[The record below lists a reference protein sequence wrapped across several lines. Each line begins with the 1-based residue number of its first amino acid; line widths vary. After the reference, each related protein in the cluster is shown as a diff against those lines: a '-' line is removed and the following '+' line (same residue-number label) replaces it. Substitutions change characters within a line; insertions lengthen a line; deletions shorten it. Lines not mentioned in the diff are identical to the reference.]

1 MKEKDILAALD
12 MAEDKYIEEASPE
25 NEKVKSRIKTRFK
38 WVAPVVSAVACVC
51 VVSIGASLLL
61 KGDDIGTTSSHDFPL
76 DDIPLIEYT
85 ASDVA
90 DMVIADT
97 SDGDTKYY
105 TEEYFPSDKYLEEH
119 IKDNVPLKDEFL
131 PVYEDVRFDR
141 EQGEKGLAL
150 FEKYEAAIDK
160 FCEQTETT
168 YSKNKENIINKNF
181 GTPFFYLNS
190 GMPKFKVDID
200 STEEY
205 ESVYISH
212 TEQSHGGMTD
222 YQLRRYFKNGEL
234 TISWNRTDEELIKDT
249 EWLKNDLFEIF
260 GREFTDVAV
269 ERDCWYS
276 NNYVDIIFYNKAD
289 AHIGYNTVYD
299 DNIKIHFKTNEDIDG
314 EMFLMQVY
322 FVDYS
327 KTVAERQK
335 VMAKAKTITLAE
347 AEELLAK
354 GYVFCEH
361 VCEGC
366 IQDQQAIS
374 FDDYDFV
381 EINYIFRYL
390 KSPSRPG
397 DIEGLPFYTFYKKI
411 SDTNDDRVL
420 YAVTNVCALKLTGY
434 EEYFANEAKY
444 HR

>member
-1 MKEKDILAALD
+1 MKEKDILVSLD
-12 MAEDKYIEEASPE
+12 MAKDEYIEEASPE
-25 NEKVKSRIKTRFK
+25 NEKVKKKIKNRFK
-38 WVAPVVSAVACVC
+38 WVAPVVSAAACIC

-76 DDIPLIEYT
+76 DDIPLVEYT

-90 DMVIADT
+90 DIVITDT

-105 TEEYFPSDKYLEEH
+105 TEEYFHSDKYLEEH
-119 IKDNVPLKDEFL
+119 IKDNLPLKEEFL

-141 EQGEKGLAL
+141 KQGEKGMAL
-150 FEKYEAAIDK
+150 FEKYEGVIDR
-160 FCEQTETT
+160 FCEQAGTS
-168 YSKNKENIINKNF
+168 YLKNEENLISEVFNR
-181 GTPFFYLNS
+181 PYFYLIP
-190 GMPKFKVDID
+190 GYRVDIN

-205 ESVYISH
+205 ECVDISH
-212 TEQSHGGMTD
+212 TEWGNGDATD
-222 YQLRRYFKNGEL
+222 NHLRRYFKNGEL
-234 TISWNRTDEELIKDT
+234 TINWSRTDEELIKDT

-299 DNIKIHFKTNEDIDG
+299 DHIIIHFKTNEDIDG

-327 KTVAERQK
+327 KTVAERQR
-335 VMAKAKTITLAE
+335 VMAKAKTITLTE

-361 VCEGC
+361 VCMGC
-366 IQDQQAIS
+366 IQEQEAIS

-411 SDTNDDRVL
+411 RDTNDGRVL
-420 YAVTNVCALKLTGY
+420 YAVTNVCAIKLTGY
-434 EEYFANEAKY
+434 EEYFANQAKY

>member
-1 MKEKDILAALD
+1 MKEKDILVSLD
-12 MAEDKYIEEASPE
+12 MAKDEYIEEASPE
-25 NEKVKSRIKTRFK
+25 NEKVKKKIKNRFK
-38 WVAPVVSAVACVC
+38 WVAPVVSAAACIC

-76 DDIPLIEYT
+76 DDIPLVEYT

-90 DMVIADT
+90 DIVITDT

-105 TEEYFPSDKYLEEH
+105 TEEYFHSDKYLEEH
-119 IKDNVPLKDEFL
+119 IKDNLPLKEEFL

-141 EQGEKGLAL
+141 KQGEKGMVL
-150 FEKYEAAIDK
+150 FEKYEGVIDR
-160 FCEQTETT
+160 FCEQAGTS
-168 YSKNKENIINKNF
+168 YLKNEENLISEVFNR
-181 GTPFFYLNS
+181 PYFYLIP
-190 GMPKFKVDID
+190 GYRVDIN

-205 ESVYISH
+205 ECVDISH
-212 TEQSHGGMTD
+212 TEWGNGDATD
-222 YQLRRYFKNGEL
+222 NHLRRYFKNGEL
-234 TISWNRTDEELIKDT
+234 TINWSRTDEELIKDT

-299 DNIKIHFKTNEDIDG
+299 DHIKIRFKTNEDIDG

-335 VMAKAKTITLAE
+335 VMAKAKTITLTE

-361 VCEGC
+361 VCMGC
-366 IQDQQAIS
+366 IQEQEAIS

-381 EINYIFRYL
+381 ELNYIFRYL
-390 KSPSRPG
+390 ESPSRPG

-411 SDTNDDRVL
+411 RDTNDGRVL
-420 YAVTNVCALKLTGY
+420 YAVTNVCAIKLTGY
-434 EEYFANEAKY
+434 EEYFASREKY
-444 HR
+444 HS